1 MRGLMLALLFVAGK
15 AGAQVCAP
23 QAVPPVSACA
33 QGGRVTLAVAG
44 DVLVHQALAV
54 RGYRRG
60 FSSLWGVAEPILRAA
75 DLALVNLEGPVA
87 AGFARGG
94 RRVADPGPVFDDVVY
109 TDYPA
114 FNYHPMLIDALR
126 DAGVDAVTTANN
138 HSLDRGP
145 AGLDA
150 TLAAL
155 DAAGMRH
162 VGAVRG
168 GEPVWQPLRLQ
179 TAAGP
184 LSMVACTY
192 STNGIADPRRQ
203 VPMCY
208 ADRAGLLAL
217 VRAEA
222 ARGAGVL
229 VLPHWG
235 QEYQLQPDASQRALA
250 RDLVAAGAIAVI
262 GTHPHV
268 PQPWE
273 MLPGPSGTVPVV
285 YSTGNFIAAQPPLER
300 ATGIIAWAE
309 LCGGPRGP
317 QVAALG
323 YVPIQMEFEGADP
336 SLTLSDQGARGVAG
350 RALLER
356 LIPGRALDLSC
367 AAPRAL
373 SRSGVPAGAP
383 FDPHSR

>member
-1 MRGLMLALLFVAGK
+1 MRGLVVVLILAAGH
-15 AGAQVCAP
+15 AEAQVCAP
-23 QAVPPVSACA
+23 RDLPPVNACA
-33 QGGRVTLAVAG
+33 QGGQVTLAVAG

-114 FNYHPMLIDALR
+114 FNYHPVLIDALR
-126 DAGVDAVTTANN
+126 GAGVDVVTTANN

-145 AGLDA
+145 GGLEA
-150 TLAAL
+150 TLGAL

-168 GEPVWQPLRLQ
+168 GEPVWQALRMQ
-179 TAAGP
+179 TSAGA
-184 LSMVACTY
+184 LSLVACTY

-235 QEYQLQPDASQRALA
+235 QEYQLQPDSSQRALA
-250 RDLVAAGAIAVI
+250 RDLAAAGAMAVI

-273 MLPGPSGTVPVV
+273 MLDGPAGRVPVV

-300 ATGIIAWAE
+300 ATGLIAWAE
-309 LCGGPRGP
+309 LCRGPRGP
-317 QVAALG
+317 LVAALG

-336 SLTLSDQGARGVAG
+336 SLTLSDQGARGAAG

-356 LIPGRALDLSC
+356 LIPGRALDPACRAPSAGG
-367 AAPRAL
+367 AAIP
-373 SRSGVPAGAP
+373 SAGAP
-383 FDPHSR
+383 LDPHSR